1 MALVD
6 LFLPPACAGCGRYG
20 ADLCRRCLASF
31 RPASDPRDRFLAA
44 DPGIVVGDDL
54 EIAIAAFAYE
64 GAMRRALSRLKYGGA
79 ARLASPLADAALAV
93 LQRLMLLTG
102 PAHLTPVPVHPERL
116 RQRGY
121 NQAALLARA
130 FARQTEAPVADL
142 LFRRRPTTQQ
152 HRLDRA
158 ARLRNLRDAFA
169 LQPAARPPPTVVLI
183 DDILTT
189 SATLEAC
196 AAVLRKRGARRVVGL
211 AVAREI

>member
-20 ADLCRRCLASF
+20 ADLCRSCRASL
-31 RPASDPRDRFLAA
+31 RPASQLRDRFLAA
-44 DPGIVVGDDL
+44 DPAVVVGDEL
-54 EIAIAAFAYE
+54 ELAIAAFAYE
-64 GAMRRALSRLKYGGA
+64 GALRRALSRLKYGGA
-79 ARLASPLADAALAV
+79 ARLARPLAHAALPV
-93 LQRLMLLTG
+93 LRRLLLVTG
-102 PAHLTPVPVHPERL
+102 PAHLTPVPVHADRQ

-121 NQAALLARA
+121 NQAALLAAALAELTR
-130 FARQTEAPVADL
+130 TPVADL
-142 LFRRRPTTQQ
+142 LVRPRPTTQQ

-169 LQPAARPPPTVVLI
+169 LRPTARPPPTIVLV

-196 AAVLRKRGARRVVGL
+196 AAVLRAHGADRVVGV
-211 AVAREI
+211 AVAREM